1 MPSPAD
7 PSAYRFGAFELDTA
21 AYELRRDG
29 RAIRLARQPMEVLIL
44 LVQRRRTLVTREEMA
59 GLLWGEGVFVD
70 RDAGVH
76 TAILKI
82 RQALGDVLA
91 SPAFVETVAGKG
103 YRFIASVEVVGPT
116 RSDSQPASPVPE
128 HREDAARTNLPA
140 EVTSFV
146 GRERELTEATEL
158 IRTSRL
164 VSLTGVGGSGKTR
177 MAQQVGIRAA
187 ANFHHGVWFVDL
199 APVANP
205 DLLPS
210 VVARTL
216 DVPEKAVATIADAL
230 AAWLRT
236 RHLLLILDNCEHLI
250 DACAALAASLLKTAP
265 RLRIIAT
272 SREALNVPGEAVW
285 RVPPLAL
292 PPESEALAVNDLL
305 AFDALRLFVDRAAAV
320 SPFHVTQENVATVAE
335 ICRRLDGVPLAIELA
350 AARVK
355 ILSVDQIRERL
366 RDRFRL
372 LTGDRRTVVARQ
384 RTLEATVDWSY
395 DLLTETE
402 RLLLARLSI
411 FSGGWTLEAAEEV
424 CVGGAITDGD
434 VLELIARLVDKS
446 LVMVDEVADR
456 DRRYRLLETIRQYA
470 HDRLVQMGAAAT
482 LSQAHFNYFLALA
495 RRAEPKI
502 LGSDQVAWLNLLD
515 VERDNLRAAIDAG
528 FSDPARHRDLLTL
541 ATSLWWFWTKR
552 GYLAEGRQHLER
564 ALEVA
569 QQVPGALQA
578 RALVGLVHLA
588 SFQGDADGA
597 LSITARALA
606 VAREAGDPWSEAY
619 ALAFSAVQEAERGEF
634 ARSRQLGLQA
644 RLAVDRCTPPSGIQ
658 PLGLTSRVVAYAALQ
673 AGELDEAGTTFEET
687 IAFLREAGEV
697 WALGIILSDL
707 AALRVIQGRLEE
719 AAACANEA
727 LAFCRSLR
735 DRRGVGW
742 CLQSLAMVDTVAG
755 RAHSAACLY
764 GAADALLQS
773 LGATGQVTFSRVQ
786 DRYLTL
792 SRDAI
797 GDTAFQQ
804 AYDTGLAMPISR
816 IMDKDLPAF
825 SLIQLSRVR
834 L

>member
-1 MPSPAD
+1 
-7 PSAYRFGAFELDTA
+7 
-21 AYELRRDG
+21 
-29 RAIRLARQPMEVLIL
+29 MEVLIL
-44 LVQRRRTLVTREEMA
+44 LVERRRTLVTHEEMA
-59 GLLWGEGVFVD
+59 GRLWGDGVFVD
-70 RDAGVH
+70 REAGLH

-82 RQALGDVLA
+82 RQALGDALP
-91 SPAFVETVAGKG
+91 SPVFVETVAGKG
-103 YRFIASVEVVGPT
+103 YRFIASVEVVAAT
-116 RSDSQPASPVPE
+116 RAGSQPASPVPE
-128 HREDAARTNLPA
+128 HRKDPPRTNLTA
-140 EVTSFV
+140 DVTSFI
-146 GRERELTEATEL
+146 GRERELSDVTAL
-158 IRTSRL
+158 IRTNRL

-177 MAQQVGIRAA
+177 LAQQAGIRVAA
-187 ANFHHGVWFVDL
+187 TFPHGVWFVDL

-205 DLLPS
+205 ELLPG
-210 VVARTL
+210 VVAHAL

-230 AAWLRT
+230 AEWLRT

-250 DACAALAASLLKTAP
+250 DACATFAASLLRAAP
-265 RLRIIAT
+265 SLRILAT

-285 RVPPLAL
+285 RVPPLEL
-292 PPESEALAVNDLL
+292 PPESEPLASKDML
-305 AFDALRLFVDRAAAV
+305 AFDALRLFADRAAAAA
-320 SPFHVTQENVATVAE
+320 SFQGTPENVTAVAE

-366 RDRFRL
+366 HDRFRL
-372 LTGDRRTVVARQ
+372 LAGDRRTVVARQ

-402 RLLLARLSI
+402 RLLLARLSV

-424 CVGGAITDGD
+424 CVGGAIRDGD
-434 VLELIARLVDKS
+434 VLELLARLVDKS
-446 LVMVDEVADR
+446 LVIVDDVSDR

-470 HDRLVQMGAAAT
+470 QNRLVQLGDAAA
-482 LSQAHFNYFLALA
+482 LSQAHFTYFLTLA

-502 LGSDQVAWLNLLD
+502 VGADQVAWLNLLD
-515 VERDNLRAAIDAG
+515 LEHDNLRTAIDAG
-528 FSDPARHRDLLTL
+528 FADPARHPDALTL

-552 GYLAEGRQHLER
+552 GYLTEGRQRLER

-569 QQVPGALQA
+569 QQAPGDLQA
-578 RALVGLVHLA
+578 RALIGLVHLA
-588 SFQGDADGA
+588 SFQGDAEG
-597 LSITARALA
+597 TRTMTVRALA
-606 VAREAGDPWSEAY
+606 AARQAGDPWSEAY

-634 ARSRQLGLQA
+634 ARSRQLGLEAQVTAAAA
-644 RLAVDRCTPPSGIQ
+644 RPLSDSSRSG
-658 PLGLTSRVVAYAALQ
+658 SRHACSPTRRSRRATWIKR
-673 AGELDEAGTTFEET
+673 GRTFEET

-707 AALRVIQGRLEE
+707 AALRVIQGRLGE
-719 AAACANEA
+719 AEACANEA

-742 CLQSLAMVDTVAG
+742 CLQSLAMVDTAAG
-755 RAHSAACLY
+755 RARRAAWLY

-797 GDTAFQQ
+797 GESAFRE
-804 AYDTGLAMPISR
+804 AYDAGRTTPISR
-816 IMDKDLPAF
+816 IMDTDPPDF
-825 SLIQLSRVR
+825 SLACSAEEDLRPTRGRSSRER
-834 L
+834 RG